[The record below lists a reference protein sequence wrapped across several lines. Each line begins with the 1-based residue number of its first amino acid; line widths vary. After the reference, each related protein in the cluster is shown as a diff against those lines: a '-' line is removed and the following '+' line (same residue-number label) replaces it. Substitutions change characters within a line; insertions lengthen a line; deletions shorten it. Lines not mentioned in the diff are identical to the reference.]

1 MLRKVS
7 MFGSCVMATQV
18 VEMGSPD
25 GNLFDGH
32 PDTVEHLVYTDNEH
46 RGFTMRLRE
55 KKKPYIRENDFR
67 RKPKEPVSF
76 LK

>member
-7 MFGSCVMATQV
+7 MFGSCVMATKV
-18 VEMGSPD
+18 VEMGRPD

-32 PDTVEHLVYTDNEH
+32 PDTVEHLVYNT
-46 RGFTMRLRE
+46 GFTMRLRE

-67 RKPKEPVSF
+67 RKP
-76 LK
+76 